1 MLTAKAVS
9 QRTSTACKASLF
21 IILSVCAGGGMGI
34 DMLKKIRYILDR
46 EQKIKLFFMLIV
58 ILVGSLLEL
67 LGVSAIMPLI
77 NVAMSPESVN
87 ETWYLSFINELF
99 GFSEIKQL
107 ITFLALFLVLV
118 YIIKN
123 LYISMMYNLQYRFI
137 FNNQRRL
144 AVKMMNAYMHQNYL
158 FHVSRNVAELQRN
171 VTEDVNGFYT
181 VVLNAMQFIAEAS
194 VCVVLVL
201 FLMRTDIM
209 TTLVVAALVFIF
221 AIFVGVVF
229 KRTLVKKGK
238 ENRNTSIKL
247 TKWVLQSFSGIK
259 EIKVMNKES
268 FFLSN
273 YENTYRRFTV
283 IQRQQS
289 MMTFI
294 PRPMMETVCISALL
308 ITLVVKVNMFEA
320 DLTEFIPML
329 SVFAIAAFRMLPSF
343 NRISGYM
350 SAMMFNKPAI
360 DVLYD
365 DLLEIEGLN
374 RKTVYADTQAEP
386 LPVKSG
392 IAVKN
397 ISFRY
402 PASERQVLKNLNM
415 EIKCNTSVALIGASG
430 SGKSTLADIILGVL
444 EPQTGSILVDGKD
457 IMENMDAWHASI
469 GYIPQTIYLM
479 DDTIRA
485 NIAFGI
491 DKEKI
496 DEEML
501 WKALCEAQL
510 EDFVK
515 SLPEGLDTMIGD
527 RGVKLSGGQR
537 QRIGIARALYGNPQV
552 LILDEA
558 TSALDNDTEKE
569 VMNAID
575 SLHGTRTLI
584 VIAHRLSTIKNCD
597 EIYEVG
603 NGKIIKR
610 EKEEVL

>member
-1 MLTAKAVS
+1 ML
-9 QRTSTACKASLF
+9 F
-21 IILSVCAGGGMGI
+21 
-34 DMLKKIRYILDR
+34 
-46 EQKIKLFFMLIV
+46 V
-58 ILVGSLLEL
+58 ILIGALLEL

-77 NVAMSPESVN
+77 NVATSPESVN
-87 ETWYLSFINELF
+87 EKWYFVLINDLF
-99 GFSEIKQL
+99 GVSEAKQL
-107 ITFLALFLVLV
+107 ITILALMLVIV
-118 YIIKN
+118 YVVKN

-194 VCVVLVL
+194 VCVVLVV
-201 FLMRTDIM
+201 FLMRTDVM
-209 TTLVVAALVFIF
+209 TTLVVAALVFVF
-221 AIFVGVVF
+221 AILVGVVF
-229 KRTLVKKGK
+229 KKTLVKKGK
-238 ENRNTSIKL
+238 ENRNVSIRL

-259 EIKVMNKES
+259 EIKVMNKER
-268 FFLSN
+268 FFLQN
-273 YENTYRRFTV
+273 YESTYRRFTV
-283 IQRQQS
+283 LQRQQS
-289 MMTFI
+289 MLTFL
-294 PRPMMETVCISALL
+294 PRPVMETVCISGLL
-308 ITLVVKVNMFEA
+308 LTMAVKVYAFDT
-320 DLTEFIPML
+320 DLAEFIPAL
-329 SVFAIAAFRMLPSF
+329 GVFAIAAFRMLPSF

-365 DLLEIEGLN
+365 DLIEIEKLN
-374 RKTVYADTQAEP
+374 ETIMNENHPAEP
-386 LPVKSG
+386 LAVKSG
-392 IAVKN
+392 ISIKN
-397 ISFRY
+397 VSFQY
-402 PASERQVLKNLNM
+402 PNSDKMVLEKLNLD
-415 EIKCNTSVALIGASG
+415 IACNTSVALIGASG
-430 SGKSTLADIILGVL
+430 AGKSTLADIILGVL
-444 EPQTGSILVDGKD
+444 EPQSGSIFVDGKD
-457 IMENMDAWHASI
+457 IRENMNAWHASI

-491 DKEKI
+491 EEEKV
-496 DEEML
+496 EEAML
-501 WKALCEAQL
+501 WRAVREAQL
-510 EDFVK
+510 EEFVK

-575 SLHGTRTLI
+575 SLHGTRTLL
-584 VIAHRLSTIKNCD
+584 VIAHRLTTIRKCD
-597 EIYEVG
+597 KIYEVG
-603 NGKIIKR
+603 NGTVVAR
-610 EKEEVL
+610 SKEEVFGG